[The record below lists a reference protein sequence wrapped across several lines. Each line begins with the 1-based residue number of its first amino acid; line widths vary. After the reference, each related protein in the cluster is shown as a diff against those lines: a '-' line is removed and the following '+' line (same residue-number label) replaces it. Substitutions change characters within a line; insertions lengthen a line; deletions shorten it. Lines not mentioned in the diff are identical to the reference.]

1 MKRIYLFSI
10 LMFVAQCF
18 IAQSISRSAIVSAGN
33 DVTLQDGVSVSWSV
47 GETFVTT
54 LSGGDF
60 ILTQGFQQPGDEIDA
75 DGDGVV
81 STEDCDDNNMDVF
94 PGAIELCDQIDND
107 CNGLIDDGLS
117 LEVVFE
123 DADAD
128 GFGNPEM
135 FIETCDVPQGYVF
148 DNSDCNDEDA
158 GVNPAAEEVC
168 DQIDNNCDGQINEEI
183 GDLYFADLDGDGFG
197 NADMGINSCFG
208 ENGYVINADDCD
220 DSNGAI
226 FPGGEEICGNGTD
239 EDCDGV
245 DLVCPILGCTD
256 PAALNYNPDANTD
269 DGSCIQVVP
278 GCTDETALNFDP
290 AANTDDGSCI
300 SVVLGCTDVSAYN
313 YNPDANTDDGSCI
326 AVVLG
331 CIDVTAYNYN
341 PDANTDDG
349 SCIAVVF
356 GCTDGT
362 ALNFDPI
369 ANTDD
374 GSCIAAVF
382 GCTDPTAI
390 NFDQS
395 ANSEDGS
402 CIFPVSGCTDPLACN
417 FDETANTED
426 GSCFYPIEELCE
438 NGIDED
444 CDGQDLLCEVEG
456 CTNPEA
462 CNFDPLATIENGS
475 CVLPGTEICDG
486 VDNNCDGQID
496 EGLSS
501 ADVPFVIATTQI
513 YPTCTTGN
521 LFPAN
526 LNNGADS
533 PVIDGEGNDLWY
545 KFTAQRNSFRAS
557 ISAATGDNSL
567 MLFVDLGGCLALIQ
581 EENEATTGN
590 QILLSDDLAVGT
602 DYYLAVHKNSGVSN
616 NSAKL
621 CMNHFDASTCDHSYS
636 INNTGVYANVCR
648 SFKAQFRPNV
658 SNYVFNVLSAT
669 ENGVDLGIAPWSYTT
684 PTSSAI
690 ITRMGTLLP
699 ANLGSNPKVYTLSV
713 GVIYAM
719 FDAANN
725 LTPINANPVQTC
737 TAQLNQEAPVVL
749 RSSDRCPTFK
759 AINSSVATDR
769 QICGASAFEWE
780 FTETSPT
787 PGAPQLVVGGP
798 NTNVLFLS
806 NVPGMAN
813 AKTYNVRVR
822 PLFQNAAPG
831 EFGVIHCM
839 KTTGAGMAMEDNNG
853 EVLASL
859 MDGTQLVNVYPNPSS
874 TGELMLQWVQVLE
887 SDVKVKIFNA
897 LGELVCQQT
906 FFQDGANSMPIQ
918 LNNASSGMYLME
930 VVLNGKSE
938 SHRVMINR

>member
-1 MKRIYLFSI
+1 MKKIYLFSI
-10 LMFVAQCF
+10 LMFVAQCI

-33 DVTLQDGVSVSWSV
+33 DVTLQDGISVSWSI

-54 LSGGDF
+54 LSGGDV
-60 ILTQGFQQPGDEIDA
+60 ILTQGFQQPSDEIDA
-75 DGDGVV
+75 DGDGVI

-94 PGAIELCDQIDND
+94 PGAIELCDQLDND
-107 CNGLIDDGLS
+107 CNGLVDDGLS
-117 LEVVFE
+117 LDLVFE

-128 GFGNPEM
+128 GFGNPDM

-148 DNSDCNDEDA
+148 ESSDCNDADA
-158 GVNPAAEEVC
+158 TINPAADEIC
-168 DQIDNNCDGQINEEI
+168 DELDNNCDGQINEEI
-183 GDLYFADLDGDGFG
+183 GDLYFADADGDGFG
-197 NADMGINSCFG
+197 NADAVINSCFG
-208 ENGYVINADDCD
+208 EVGYVLNADDCD
-220 DSNGAI
+220 DASGNV
-226 FPGGEEICGNGTD
+226 FPGGEEICGNIID
-239 EDCDGV
+239 EDCDGA
-245 DLVCPILGCTD
+245 DLICPILGCTD
-256 PAALNYNPDANTD
+256 AAA
-269 DGSCIQVVP
+269 
-278 GCTDETALNFDP
+278 F
-290 AANTDDGSCI
+290 
-300 SVVLGCTDVSAYN
+300 N

-331 CIDVTAYNYN
+331 CTDVAAYNFNAEANTDDGSCIAVVFGCTDATALNFDPEANTDNGSCIPVVLGCTDETAINFNLLANTDDGSCIAQVLGCTDAAALNYNPDANTDDGSCIAVVLGCTDVTAYNYN

-349 SCIAVVF
+349 SCVPVV
-356 GCTDGT
+356 
-362 ALNFDPI
+362 N
-369 ANTDD
+369 
-374 GSCIAAVF
+374 
-382 GCTDPTAI
+382 GCTDP
-390 NFDQS
+390 S
-395 ANSEDGS
+395 
-402 CIFPVSGCTDPLACN
+402 ACN
-417 FDETANTED
+417 YNELANTED
-426 GSCFYPIEELCE
+426 GSCEYPGVEFCG

-456 CTNPEA
+456 CINPEA
-462 CNFDPLATIENGS
+462 CNFDPLATIDNGS

-501 ADVPFVIATTQI
+501 SDVPFVSAVTQI
-513 YPTCTTGN
+513 YPSCTTGN

-533 PVIDGEGNDLWY
+533 PVIEGEGNDLWY

-567 MLFVDLGGCLALIQ
+567 MLFVDLGGCLSLIQ
-581 EENEATTGN
+581 EENEVTTGN
-590 QILLSDDLAVGT
+590 QILLSDELTVGT
-602 DYYLAVHKNSGVSN
+602 DYYLAVHKNSGSSN
-616 NSAKL
+616 SSAKI

-648 SFKAQFRPNV
+648 SFKAQFRANV
-658 SNYVFNVLSAT
+658 SNYVFNVLSAS
-669 ENGVDLGIAPWSYTT
+669 ENGSDLGITPWSYTT

-690 ITRMGTLLP
+690 ITRLGTLLP

-759 AINSSVATDR
+759 AINSSIATDR

-787 PGAPQLVVGGP
+787 PGAPQMVVGGS

-831 EFGVIHCM
+831 DFGALHCL
-839 KTTGAGMAMEDNNG
+839 KTTGAGMVMEESND
-853 EVLASL
+853 EVVASL
-859 MDGTQLVNVYPNPSS
+859 SNGSQWVNVYPNPSS
-874 TGELMLQWVQVLE
+874 TGEMLLQWSQTLE
-887 SDVKVKIFNA
+887 SEVKVKMYNS
-897 LGELVCQQT
+897 LGELVFKKE
-906 FFQDGANSMPIQ
+906 FFQEGSNSMPIH
-918 LNNASSGMYLME
+918 LNSASSGMYLME
-930 VVLNGKSE
+930 VELNGKSE
-938 SHRVMINR
+938 TLRVMINR